1 MFAGGLVAAAV
12 GSIAYRQMDDR
23 RTAPMLP
30 DLLAALRRGEP
41 RGGTGLLVAVEGIG
55 AEEAADQAARLAQ
68 RLRAEGH
75 TVVALEGGA
84 ADRERWT
91 AALREASLSGSRAR
105 ALAAAAILADQVE
118 RVVRPALAA
127 GALVVAD
134 RFLAV
139 PLAQFGVATDGVG
152 PRRAGRSRGV
162 GHRAAAAGR
171 VGAARPRPGRWG
183 AFGVRA
189 GG

>member
-1 MFAGGLVAAAV
+1 
-12 GSIAYRQMDDR
+12 MDDR

-41 RGGTGLLVAVEGIG
+41 REGRG
-55 AEEAADQAARLAQ
+55 ALSAS
-68 RLRAEGH
+68 RASAPRRRPTRPHAWRRGCAPQGH
-75 TVVALEGGA
+75 TVVELEGGA
-84 ADRERWT
+84 ADRERWS
-91 AALREASLSGSRAR
+91 AALREASLSGPRAR

-139 PLAQFGVATDGVG
+139 PLAQFGVATDGLDPAELEDLAVWATG
-152 PRRAGRSRGV
+152 T
-162 GHRAAAAGR
+162 AAAGR
-171 VGAARPRPGRWG
+171 VGAARPRRQRADVAPIG
-183 AFGVRA
+183 RA
-189 GG
+189 GR